1 MGHVGHCRGVDLPK
15 LQAGHLRLLYFQ
27 SKKKLFWSQLYQ
39 ARHFTQNPLPN
50 HRGLQMSA
58 RYLSTY
64 SRWTTVSSDLLA
76 VISPRNVTRLIHLVE
91 KFSKHPFLLD
101 PDKAAEAAKLKSLT
115 GTLLKKY
122 GPHSGAGVVSDTPK
136 PKAAGRSSGPPLSS
150 LRRKPVT
157 QELKN
162 QIKGGAAMR
171 RSRSGC

>member
-1 MGHVGHCRGVDLPK
+1 MMAKEKFSMKGKKGKKHLTPQQKQDWMSHKNQRNQQWKAEKMD
-15 LQAGHLRLLYFQ
+15 QA
-27 SKKKLFWSQLYQ
+27 Q
-39 ARHFTQNPLPN
+39 ALWKAN
-50 HRGLQMSA
+50 
-58 RYLSTY
+58 
-64 SRWTTVSSDLLA
+64 DDC
-76 VISPRNVTRLIHLVE
+76 LIHLVE

-122 GPHSGAGVVSDTPK
+122 GPHSGAGVVSDTLI

-171 RSRSGC
+171 RSHSGC

>member
-1 MGHVGHCRGVDLPK
+1 
-15 LQAGHLRLLYFQ
+15 
-27 SKKKLFWSQLYQ
+27 
-39 ARHFTQNPLPN
+39 
-50 HRGLQMSA
+50 MSA

-64 SRWTTVSSDLLA
+64 SQRTTVSSDPLA
-76 VISPRNVTRLIHLVE
+76 VISPHNVTRLIHLVE

-122 GPHSGAGVVSDTPK
+122 GPHSAAGVVSDTPK

-171 RSRSGC
+171 RSHSGH